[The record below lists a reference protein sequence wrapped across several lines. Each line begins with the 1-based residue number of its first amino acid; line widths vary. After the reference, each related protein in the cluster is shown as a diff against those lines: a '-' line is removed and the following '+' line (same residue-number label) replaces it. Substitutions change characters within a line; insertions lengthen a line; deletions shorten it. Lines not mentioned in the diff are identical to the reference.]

1 MTTPVEIKESL
12 PGQTEEEI
20 REMIS
25 RFGWKWA
32 VLASTMGT
40 LYQRGELPS
49 NNLVQKLRL
58 SRNKLESGCYSLC
71 ETACDLRD
79 IEIEMFPLLTK
90 LGPQETDGFLE
101 LNSKAVSGTITT
113 EDLDLTGLQPIAS
126 DCMSLPCV
134 CQK

>member
-1 MTTPVEIKESL
+1 MTTPAETRGSL
-12 PGQTEEEI
+12 PEQNEEEV
-20 REMIS
+20 REMNS

-79 IEIEMFPLLTK
+79 IETEMFPLLTK

-101 LNSKAVSGTITT
+101 LSSKAVSGRITA
-113 EDLDLTGLQPIAS
+113 EDLNLTGLQPIAS
-126 DCMSLPCV
+126 DCTSLPCV